1 MPKFKLYNA
10 KLRLGG
16 SVLNEVPLTEVTAPE
31 IDILRVLHG
40 GDDAV
45 IEIKAVGEKE
55 KSHADERARIN
66 LKYAGGGDN
75 MENQAK
81 KKLAMIRDL
90 FGNDRLPL
98 PTELEAGVAA
108 AEEVDVEE
116 VKPPA
121 PKAPIKRTVAEKSTP
136 AFAE

>member
-1 MPKFKLYNA
+1 MPKFNLYNA

-16 SVLNEVPLTEVTAPE
+16 SVLNEVPLIEVTAPE

-45 IEIKAVGEKE
+45 IEIKSAGSIER
-55 KSHADERARIN
+55 SHAEERARIN
-66 LKYAGGGDN
+66 QKYAGGGEN

-98 PTELEAGVAA
+98 PTELDEVK
-108 AEEVDVEE
+108 AEEPEIDVEAA
-116 VKPPA
+116 KPP
-121 PKAPIKRTVAEKSTP
+121 PIKRTIAKKPDP

>member
-16 SVLNEVPLTEVTAPE
+16 SVLNEVPLHGATAAE
-31 IDILRVLHG
+31 IEILRMIHG

-45 IEIKAVGEKE
+45 VEIKAAGEE
-55 KSHADERARIN
+55 ERTHADERARLN
-66 LKYAGGGDN
+66 QKFAGGGEN

-90 FGNDRLPL
+90 FGHDRLPL
-98 PTELEAGVAA
+98 PTQMDEIPNEPEAE
-108 AEEVDVEE
+108 AEEAA
-116 VKPPA
+116 PA
-121 PKAPIKRTVAEKSTP
+121 APIRRTKAKDAAP